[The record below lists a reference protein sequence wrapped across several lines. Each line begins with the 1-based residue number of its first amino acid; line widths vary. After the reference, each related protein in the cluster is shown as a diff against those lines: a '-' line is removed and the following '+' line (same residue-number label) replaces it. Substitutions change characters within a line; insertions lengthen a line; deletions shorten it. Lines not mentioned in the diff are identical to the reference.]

1 MCDSLSMMLPALR
14 TREADETKR
23 LVRPGGWEGLFLRRA
38 PIVCDLGA
46 GNGRFAATYAE
57 LHPEWNVL
65 AVERKLQRVRQI
77 ERAAELRRLPNLK
90 ALWFGWDDLLLF
102 WSPPASCREIHVLF
116 PDPWPKRRHQGRRT
130 LRAGILAAILRA
142 LEPGGFFRF
151 LTDDAGYAAVVERA
165 ASLLPGLERRG
176 DPGGFPASH
185 FETIFR
191 SKEHPLYGAVWR
203 KAEGATSGMRGG
215 S

>member
-1 MCDSLSMMLPALR
+1 MRSPALW
-14 TREADETKR
+14 TPEEDETKR
-23 LVRPGGWEGLFLRRA
+23 FLQPKGWEGVFLRRA

-46 GNGRFAATYAE
+46 GNGRFAAAYAE

-102 WSPPASCREIHVLF
+102 YSAPASCREIHVLF
-116 PDPWPKRRHQGRRT
+116 PDPWPKRRHQSRRT
-130 LRAGILAAILRA
+130 VRAGVLDAILRV

-151 LTDDAGYAAVVERA
+151 LTDDAGYAAVVESA
-165 ASLLPGLERRG
+165 ASLLPGFERRE
-176 DPGGFPASH
+176 DPRGFPTSH

-191 SKEHPLYGAVWR
+191 SKEDPLYGGVWQ
-203 KAEGATSGMRGG
+203 KAEGGD
-215 S
+215 